1 MNIANKVT
9 MVRLVMIP
17 IFVVA
22 FYYFGTSYNIA
33 AILFMLASLTDAL
46 DGYLARSRNLITNFG
61 KFVDP
66 LVDKVLTMAAF
77 IVLVEA
83 GIIPAWA
90 VIIIISREL
99 IITGFRTL
107 AADMGITIAASMW
120 GKAKTT
126 SQMISLVLLL
136 LHNEVLNKFG
146 IYVFYLAVI
155 LTIISGLDYLIKN
168 KKVLDLENI

>member
-9 MVRLVMIP
+9 TVRMILVP
-17 IFVVA
+17 VFVVL
-22 FYYFGTSYNIA
+22 YLIFGRMYNVA
-33 AILFMLASLTDAL
+33 AILYAVASLTDAL
-46 DGYLARSRNLITNFG
+46 DGHLARSRNLITNFG

-83 GIIPAWA
+83 NVIPAWA

-136 LHNEVLNKFG
+136 LHNDVLNKFG
-146 IYVFYLAVI
+146 IYVFYLAVV
-155 LTIISGLDYLIKN
+155 LTVISGLDYIIKN

>member
-1 MNIANKVT
+1 MNIANKIT
-9 MVRLVMIP
+9 MLRLVLVP
-17 IFVVA
+17 VFVGV
-22 FYYFGTSYNIA
+22 FYSKGQAGNIA
-33 AILFMLASLTDAL
+33 AILFMVASLTDAL

-66 LVDKVLTMAAF
+66 LVDKVLTMTAF

-83 GIIPAWA
+83 RIIPAWA

-107 AADMGITIAASMW
+107 AADTGITIAASMW

-136 LHNEVLNKFG
+136 LNNQSLNNLG

-155 LTIISGLDYLIKN
+155 LTIISGVDYIVKN
-168 KKVLDLENI
+168 KEVLDLGNI

>member
-17 IFVVA
+17 IFVIA
-22 FYYFGTSYNIA
+22 FYIYGTSYNIA
-33 AILFMLASLTDAL
+33 AILFMVASLTDAL
-46 DGYLARSRNLITNFG
+46 DGHLARSRNLITNFG

-83 GIIPAWA
+83 NVIPAWA

-136 LHNEVLNKFG
+136 LHNDVLNKFG

-155 LTIISGLDYLIKN
+155 LTVISGLDYIIKN

>member
-9 MVRLVMIP
+9 MVRLILIP
-17 IFVVA
+17 VFVVA
-22 FYYFGTSYNIA
+22 FYNYGTSYNLA
-33 AILFMLASLTDAL
+33 AILFMVASLTDAL
-46 DGYLARSRNLITNFG
+46 DGHLARSRNLITNFG

-83 GIIPAWA
+83 QIIPAWA

-136 LHNEVLNKFG
+136 LHNDALNKFG
-146 IYVFYLAVI
+146 IYVFYIAVI
-155 LTIISGLDYLIKN
+155 LTVISGLDYLIKN

>member
-9 MVRLVMIP
+9 LVRLFLIP
-17 IFVVA
+17 VFVLVFMLEGRSMNLSAIIFV
-22 FYYFGTSYNIA
+22 
-33 AILFMLASLTDAL
+33 LASLTDAL

-77 IVLVEA
+77 LVLIEDGTIA
-83 GIIPAWA
+83 AWS

-107 AADMGITIAASMW
+107 AADSGITIAASMW

-126 SQMISLVLLL
+126 SQMIALVMLLVNVSSINHL
-136 LHNEVLNKFG
+136 G
-146 IYVFYLAVI
+146 IYVYYLAVI
-155 LTIISGLDYLIKN
+155 LTVISGLDYLIKN
-168 KKVLDLENI
+168 KQVLDLENI

>member
-9 MVRLVMIP
+9 TLRLILIP
-17 IFVVA
+17 VFVA
-22 FYYFGTSYNIA
+22 FYYFMGRDNNIA
-33 AILFMLASLTDAL
+33 AIIFIIASLTDAL
-46 DGYLARSRNLITNFG
+46 DGHLARSRNLITNFG

-77 IVLVEA
+77 IVLVE
-83 GIIPAWA
+83 GQIIPAWA
-90 VIIIISREL
+90 VIIIIAREL

-107 AADMGITIAASMW
+107 AADQGITIAASMW

-126 SQMISLVLLL
+126 SQMIALVLLL
-136 LHNEVLNKFG
+136 LNSQLLNG
-146 IYVFYLAVI
+146 IGMYVYYLAVI
-155 LTIISGLDYLIKN
+155 LTVISGVDYLVKN

>member
-9 MVRLVMIP
+9 MIRLILIP
-17 IFVVA
+17 IFVGV
-22 FYYFGTSYNIA
+22 FYIYGTSYNLA
-33 AILFMLASLTDAL
+33 AILFMVASLTDAL
-46 DGYLARSRNLITNFG
+46 DGHLARSRNLITNFG

-77 IVLVEA
+77 IILVEA
-83 GIIPAWA
+83 QIIPAWA

-136 LHNEVLNKFG
+136 LHNDALNKFG
-146 IYVFYLAVI
+146 IYVFYIAVI
-155 LTIISGLDYLIKN
+155 LTVISGLDYLIKN

>member
-9 MVRLVMIP
+9 LVRLFLIP
-17 IFVVA
+17 VFVLVFMLEGRSMNLAAIIFV
-22 FYYFGTSYNIA
+22 
-33 AILFMLASLTDAL
+33 LASLTDAL

-77 IVLVEA
+77 LVLIEDGTIA
-83 GIIPAWA
+83 AWS

-107 AADMGITIAASMW
+107 AADSGITIAASMW

-126 SQMISLVLLL
+126 SQMIALVMLLVNVSSINHL
-136 LHNEVLNKFG
+136 G
-146 IYVFYLAVI
+146 IYVYYLAVI
-155 LTIISGLDYLIKN
+155 LTVISGLDYLIKN
-168 KKVLDLENI
+168 KQVLDLENI